1 MGAYGHRLIH
11 TDIKL
16 YIQHKQYYIPKQY
29 QNIII
34 YRYNKYHKEIIYF
47 SSWNIFSS
55 LLINNIHCTLYKYTT
70 VTQKESGRLGKKKER
85 VDSLLLD

>member
-1 MGAYGHRLIH
+1 M
-11 TDIKL
+11 DIDW
-16 YIQHKQYYIPKQY
+16 YIQILNYTNNINQYYTPKQY

-47 SSWNIFSS
+47 SSWDIFSS